1 MNNIFSSL
9 SLTFWPEALLFVFV
23 YVSSHFENKSNLTF
37 IHSCLY
43 NLKCFKHFS
52 LFFLTLYGLSSKKK
66 RLNPIILPLLTHFGG
81 FTKPICL
88 LPNSNF
94 SFSKSLPIIS
104 DTLLSVWIFSTIKNY
119 ISITSQIY
127 WYLTSM
133 CFNWEW

>member
-9 SLTFWPEALLFVFV
+9 SLTFWPKALLFVFV

-37 IHSCLY
+37 IYSRLY

-52 LFFLTLYGLSSKKK
+52 LFFLLYLSYRPKKMGLN
-66 RLNPIILPLLTHFGG
+66 LIILPLLTHFGG
-81 FTKPICL
+81 FTKPICHL
-88 LPNSNF
+88 QNSNF

-119 ISITSQIY
+119 ISIASQIY

-133 CFNWEW
+133 CFNRE